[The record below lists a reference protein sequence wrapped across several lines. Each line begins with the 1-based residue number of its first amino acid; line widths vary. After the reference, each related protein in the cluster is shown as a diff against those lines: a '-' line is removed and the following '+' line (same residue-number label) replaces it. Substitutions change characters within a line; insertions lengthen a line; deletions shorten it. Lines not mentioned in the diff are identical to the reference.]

1 MTRPPLPGDGP
12 IALPP
17 GDQQAL
23 RAAAAR
29 LRAVAA
35 ASDRMGR
42 LATGAAEE
50 LALVWEGADARRASA
65 EALLVTARAGSLA
78 PGLAAAA
85 GALDTY
91 ATSLEHAQGMVAA
104 LARRADSARAEH
116 ARAVAIARAGTD
128 ASACR
133 ALEARAR
140 LRLDEQLHGIR
151 RDHGAALEELSAA
164 AVRAAHVLDAVTH
177 SVPGA
182 GSGCAPGARAAMLQG
197 LPFVHERVVAAQRPR
212 FGFTTVRDE
221 RWWET
226 AGGAVAATA
235 TDAYDGAVVP
245 VVNGSAS
252 VLQAMA
258 QNPGDVVEMAAGA
271 AMTVVGAGGEI
282 AGFGLDMTGVGAVAG
297 MPVNVAAAGLMT
309 AGAVTTAHGA
319 TQLGAHAAE
328 NGVTLL
334 QEASGP
340 APSRGSPGDPLP
352 DTLRPDTAGPTW
364 KGRVAD
370 SGKGDVWQD
379 PSKVEHV
386 PGQPRNASSLRIM
399 DPEGRYPYGYVRFYN
414 DSGQALTPE
423 GKPGP
428 QTSPTTHFPIRPD
441 GTYDLPKGWSP

>member
-1 MTRPPLPGDGP
+1 
-12 IALPP
+12 
-17 GDQQAL
+17 
-23 RAAAAR
+23 
-29 LRAVAA
+29 
-35 ASDRMGR
+35 
-42 LATGAAEE
+42 
-50 LALVWEGADARRASA
+50 
-65 EALLVTARAGSLA
+65 
-78 PGLAAAA
+78 
-85 GALDTY
+85 
-91 ATSLEHAQGMVAA
+91 
-104 LARRADSARAEH
+104 
-116 ARAVAIARAGTD
+116 
-128 ASACR
+128 
-133 ALEARAR
+133 
-140 LRLDEQLHGIR
+140 
-151 RDHGAALEELSAA
+151 
-164 AVRAAHVLDAVTH
+164 
-177 SVPGA
+177 
-182 GSGCAPGARAAMLQG
+182 MLQG

-252 VLQAMA
+252 VLRAMA

-297 MPVNVAAAGLMT
+297 VPVNVAAAGLMT

-352 DTLRPDTAGPTW
+352 DALRPDTAGPTW

-370 SGKGDVWQD
+370 SGKGEVWQTPD
-379 PSKVEHV
+379 A
-386 PGQPRNASSLRIM
+386 GAGRASHHDANSIRIM
-399 DPEGRYPYGYVRFYN
+399 DPDARHPYGYVRFYN
-414 DSGQALTPE
+414 DLGQPIDAT
-423 GKPGP
+423 GRPGTRP
-428 QTSPTTHFPIRPD
+428 NTHFPVRSD
-441 GTYDLPKGWSP
+441 GSYDLPKGWAP